1 MISDSSLIS
10 GMPADADWTTIK
22 KDLPTDIDVFVDL
35 KSINRISNNVVR
47 AWIKYRYSMPRSFD
61 SKYVKEL
68 AVHNEYN
75 CSESKYKILRSE
87 AYFTDGTHEPDFSE
101 RQGYVLADDAAY
113 NFLCNR
119 EL

>member
-10 GMPADADWTTIK
+10 GMTAGSEWTPIT
-22 KDLPTDIDVFVDL
+22 KDLPADIEVFVDL
-35 KSINRISNNVVR
+35 KSINRISNNAVR
-47 AWIKYRYSMPRSFD
+47 AWIKYRYSTPRSFG

-68 AVHNEYN
+68 AVHNEYY
-75 CSESKYKILRSE
+75 CSERKYKILRSE

-113 NFLCNR
+113 KYLCK
-119 EL
+119 